1 MAGKGRLHKPV
12 RVLEWL
18 DNQSPTIVVATD
30 GSLRDSTTAWAWT
43 SDAQRVFEWSSARDG
58 RSSSFRAECEAYED
72 ALVWLSQ
79 VTTAADRTYLLTD
92 SLSLISKIQAGRI
105 KENWVLLFRGIKGH
119 FVSVYVPGH
128 CGISF
133 NSKADRLAGQAEPL
147 GYLIRSP
154 SDVITEIA
162 RQLDEEDVVRQQQ
175 HWSTND

>member
-1 MAGKGRLHKPV
+1 MIYARELIEDITPVEIIQSIEWTKATNFVINTEVIGGRHW
-12 RVLEWL
+12 RERADCINQSDVLEWL

-30 GSLRDSTTAWAWT
+30 GSLRDSTTAWAVAAWT
-43 SDAQRVFEWSSARDG
+43 SDAQRVFEWSTARDG

-79 VTTAADRTYLLTD
+79 VTTVADRTYLLTD

-105 KENWVLLFRGIKGH
+105 KENWVSLFRGIKGH

-133 NSKADRLAGQAEPL
+133 NSG
-147 GYLIRSP
+147 
-154 SDVITEIA
+154 
-162 RQLDEEDVVRQQQ
+162 
-175 HWSTND
+175 